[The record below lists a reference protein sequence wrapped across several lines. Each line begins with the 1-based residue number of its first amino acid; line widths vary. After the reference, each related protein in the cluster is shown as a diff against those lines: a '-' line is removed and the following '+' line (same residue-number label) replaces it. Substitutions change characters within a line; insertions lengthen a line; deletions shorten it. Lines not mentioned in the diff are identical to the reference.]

1 MATDEHTIKLLS
13 AARAPE
19 EGSMGVA
26 YRELRARL
34 FERQQAPPRLGR
46 YSLQEHVGAGGMG
59 TVFRA
64 HDPELDRTVAIK
76 LVKSSAVTE
85 SSAGELQAEA
95 RALARVEHP
104 NVVPVHDLGRYDR
117 GDLSD
122 HAADV
127 LSIPTQGIFIV
138 MRWIDGAPLKRW
150 LAAASPSRSEILQ
163 LFEAA
168 GSGLHHVHTCGL
180 VHQDFK
186 PGNVLVDSA
195 NAPHVLDFGIAQVE
209 AQRDPTAPKPKPEDF
224 VRGTPRYMA
233 PEQNRG
239 EPADSRSDQYAFA
252 ICLVEALTGRAPIAA
267 DDPRQLGRK
276 KAKNDFDPRAMRAL
290 PRWLAPV
297 LRRAMDANPD
307 ARFDTMAAL
316 LGAITTRRRRREFA
330 AWGMAAAVS
339 TTAIVGVSAA
349 TAARE
354 DACGDA
360 AAVMDTTWTP
370 ERSASVRDG
379 LAGQPLPSAAA
390 AGAQAVAALDAFAA
404 SWSEAR
410 TEACQALLLPE
421 AQTAS
426 EGRLLCL
433 DRMLH
438 SFEASVDVLE
448 HPDPSVVL
456 EVGAVVHG
464 LPEPQAC
471 ENVGPRSVA
480 LLLPAAAPKRAA
492 AQRVVAALE
501 RSNAQGLAG
510 RLQQQLEDAQQAH
523 DLSLSVGHDPL
534 SAAAAA
540 RLARALWDVERP
552 QDALPLAR
560 RALARAEAAGDVEQA
575 LRIQVDLV
583 GMLGASLRRYD
594 EALGLAIAVE
604 ARCQAVPDPR
614 VFLAPLRHN
623 VGRTRLAQGDAVAGL
638 SELERALQ
646 LRRGVGD
653 DGPGFASNLN
663 LLGAALSG
671 LNRPREAMQR
681 YEQALNWQREHKGED
696 HPDVA
701 TALNNLAIAH
711 VHLGDLEV
719 AKTHYED
726 ALGVFERSR
735 GSLSKDAGMVLNNL
749 GGLLHDRGELGP
761 AETALRKA
769 LEAKRASVGDTHS
782 DMGYSWVNLGRVLR
796 RQGELEEA
804 DRAFRSA
811 VENWGDAWGAQHPLL
826 SEPLLGQAE
835 VALDRGDLSD
845 AESLA
850 RRALAQMEHGTQR
863 DPERTG
869 RIASVLAQAT
879 HALAPKAAEGSAREA
894 LAAFSELSTPSLDQ
908 QDLERWML
916 SRGLTVPSADLA
928 GEVRR

>member
-1 MATDEHTIKLLS
+1 
-13 AARAPE
+13 
-19 EGSMGVA
+19 MGVA
-26 YRELRARL
+26 YEELRARL
-34 FERQQAPPRLGR
+34 FDRQDSPRLGR
-46 YSLQEHVGAGGMG
+46 YTLQEHVGAGGMG

-64 HDPELDRTVAIK
+64 HDPDLDRTVAIK
-76 LVKSSAVTE
+76 LVKSSAVTDD
-85 SSAGELQAEA
+85 SAAELQAEA
-95 RALARVEHP
+95 RALAKVEHP
-104 NVVPVHDLGRYDR
+104 NVVPVHDVGRYDEA
-117 GDLSD
+117 DLSE
-122 HAADV
+122 HTADV
-127 LSIPTQGIFIV
+127 LSVPARGIFIV
-138 MRWIDGAPLKRW
+138 MRWIDGAPLRRW
-150 LAAASPSRSEILQ
+150 LADASPSRAEVLQ

-186 PGNVLVDSA
+186 PANVLVDSA

-209 AQRDPTAPKPKPEDF
+209 AQRDPTAPRPTPEDF

-252 ICLVEALTGRAPIAA
+252 VCLVEALAGRPPFAATG
-267 DDPRQLGRK
+267 PRELRRK
-276 KAKNDFDPRAMRAL
+276 KSRNEFDPRAMRAL
-290 PRWLAPV
+290 PRWIAPI

-307 ARFDTMAAL
+307 ARFDSMASL
-316 LGAITTRRRRREFA
+316 LGSVAARRRRRNVV
-330 AWGMAAAVS
+330 AWG
-339 TTAIVGVSAA
+339 A
-349 TAARE
+349 TAGVTATATLGLVLGAGGPE
-354 DACGDA
+354 DPCGDA
-360 AAVMDTTWTP
+360 GAVMNTVWTP
-370 ERSASVRDG
+370 HRSEAVRDG
-379 LAGQPLPSAAA
+379 IAGQPLPSAAE
-390 AGAQAVAALDAFAA
+390 AGTRAVRALDTFAE

-410 TEACQALLLPE
+410 IGACEALLLSE

-438 SFEASVDVLE
+438 SFEASVEVLE

-456 EVGAVVHG
+456 QAGTLVRG
-464 LPEPQAC
+464 LPNPQAC
-471 ENVGPRSVA
+471 EDVGTRSIA
-480 LLLPAAAPKRAA
+480 LLLPAMAPKRAA

-501 RSNAQGLAG
+501 RSIAQGLAG
-510 RLQQQLEDAQQAH
+510 RLEAQLEDAQEAYE
-523 DLSLSVGHDPL
+523 LSLSVGHDPL

-540 RLARALWDVERP
+540 RLAHALWDVERP

-560 RALARAEAAGDVEQA
+560 RALANAEAAGDLEQA

-604 ARCQAVPDPR
+604 ARCEALPDRR
-614 VFLAPLRHN
+614 VFLASLRHN
-623 VGRTRLAQGDAVAGL
+623 VGRTRLAQGDIAAGL

-671 LNRPREAMQR
+671 LNRPQEAMQR
-681 YEQALNWQREHKGED
+681 YQQALAWQREHKGED

-701 TALNNLAIAH
+701 TALNNLANAH
-711 VHLGDLEV
+711 VQLGDLET
-719 AKTHYED
+719 AKAHYED

-735 GSLSKDAGMVLNNL
+735 GTMSKDAGMVLNNL
-749 GGLLHDRGELGP
+749 GGLLLDQGALGP
-761 AETALRKA
+761 AEAALRKA
-769 LEAKRASVGDTHS
+769 LQAKQASVGAAHS

-796 RQGELEEA
+796 RQGAMDDAEL
-804 DRAFRSA
+804 AFASA
-811 VENWGDAWGAQHPLL
+811 LRNWGDAWGEQHPLL

-835 VALDRGDLSD
+835 LALQRGDVDNALV
-845 AESLA
+845 LA
-850 RRALAQMEHGTQR
+850 GRAQAQMERGTQR
-863 DPERTG
+863 DPERSG

-879 HALAPKAAEGSAREA
+879 YADDPKAAEQRAREA
-894 LAAFSELSTPSLDQ
+894 LTAFSELRTPCADQ
-908 QDLERWML
+908 QELERWML
-916 SRGLTVPSADLA
+916 SQGLAVPGEPLP